1 MKTFLCFLAF
11 GALLLPDSRGEVAN
25 GQPAP
30 DFTLISSEGKEVALK
45 QFHGKTVVL
54 EWVNFGCPFVKKFY
68 GSGEMQRLQK
78 EAAAQGVVWL
88 SICSSAPGRQGYIA
102 PENLADE
109 VKAQGVASTAY
120 LVDSAGKTGRAY
132 GAKTTPHLFVIN
144 PSGNVVYQGAIDSIE
159 SAKAEDIG
167 RAANYVRL
175 ALEETLAGKPV
186 TAAQTKPYGCSVKY

>member
-1 MKTFLCFLAF
+1 MKAVLCFLAL
-11 GALLLPDSRGEVAN
+11 GALLVPGSRGEVAN

-30 DFTLISSEGKEVALK
+30 GFTLISSEGKEVALS
-45 QFHGKTVVL
+45 QFRGKTVVL

-78 EAAAQGVVWL
+78 EAAGKGVVWL
-88 SICSSAPGRQGYIA
+88 SICSSAPGRQGYIP
-102 PENLADE
+102 PENLAAE

-120 LVDSAGKTGRAY
+120 LADSDGKTGRAY

-144 PSGNVVYQGAIDSIE
+144 PEGNVVYQGAIDSIE
-159 SAKAEDIG
+159 SAKPEDIG

-186 TAAQTKPYGCSVKY
+186 TVAQTKSYGCSVKY